1 MEVRAEQFST
11 VGVEVRRGTGV
22 EGGAG
27 VRAGIT
33 VVKETVICPR
43 PGPYP
48 QSSTALLSP
57 SFPVGKIFLDVV
69 RRRDKFGRGVT
80 SDWIFFFFFP

>member
-11 VGVEVRRGTGV
+11 AGVEVRRGTEV
-22 EGGAG
+22 EGEAE
-27 VRAGIT
+27 VRAGIK

-48 QSSTALLSP
+48 PSSTALL
-57 SFPVGKIFLDVV
+57 FL
-69 RRRDKFGRGVT
+69 
-80 SDWIFFFFFP
+80 